1 MAISDEIIP
10 ATDSATPARGAAGVD
25 AAREEEDDED
35 EESFE
40 EVERSEIPEA
50 VLASTTPD
58 SPEVK
63 SEPMPVTS
71 PTGMHTGISA
81 AQLGAISARF
91 DCFRRALDEPLND
104 LRTTLCVTLAGMA
117 LLAVS

>member
-1 MAISDEIIP
+1 MAISDETIP
-10 ATDSATPARGAAGVD
+10 ATDSTTPACGAAGVD
-25 AAREEEDDED
+25 AAREDDED

-50 VLASTTPD
+50 VSASTTP
-58 SPEVK
+58 EVL
-63 SEPMPVTS
+63 SEPEPVTS
-71 PTGMHTGISA
+71 PTSTHSAISA